1 MLMLQSAVYRQTL
14 VPLTCDAQGSNTARL
29 PLVNYRPPIEVA
41 ASISIATQPLRVR
54 AVCNGDFLVVLSTT
68 GVFTKH
74 PLYLNFSDL
83 GTHFL
88 NIAYL
93 ACEYFGPLVAVL
105 PTILSKQSYC
115 CRYFAFRPAQ
125 AASITFEHTADAC
138 DGCQQCQVTLQGL
151 LRSTILAI
159 AYSMSQVLPLALAA
173 WRA

>member
-1 MLMLQSAVYRQTL
+1 MTVT
-14 VPLTCDAQGSNTARL
+14 
-29 PLVNYRPPIEVA
+29 PIEPFLWIHYSLRSSTEVRFFNN
-41 ASISIATQPLRVR
+41 ATENNRLQ
-54 AVCNGDFLVVLSTT
+54 LVTIYNRLQLVTI
-68 GVFTKH
+68 
-74 PLYLNFSDL
+74 YLNFSDL

-93 ACEYFGPLVAVL
+93 VCEYFGPLVAVL

>member
-1 MLMLQSAVYRQTL
+1 MQWFCCWGGFTAVTMWWG
-14 VPLTCDAQGSNTARL
+14 CS
-29 PLVNYRPPIEVA
+29 
-41 ASISIATQPLRVR
+41 
-54 AVCNGDFLVVLSTT
+54 
-68 GVFTKH
+68 GV
-74 PLYLNFSDL
+74 YLNFSDL

-173 WRA
+173 WRAWWRAAIAFNFASIASLSKVFLFLLPFGRPGPRFTWLRPCS

>member
-1 MLMLQSAVYRQTL
+1 MHRNTRQ
-14 VPLTCDAQGSNTARL
+14 D
-29 PLVNYRPPIEVA
+29 
-41 ASISIATQPLRVR
+41 
-54 AVCNGDFLVVLSTT
+54 
-68 GVFTKH
+68 
-74 PLYLNFSDL
+74 LYLNFSDL